1 MLWPFL
7 FITLIENITFDI
19 YFLNV
24 MRNLTLIFWTIFQ
37 VLKTK
42 GYVDVKQDDA
52 YGDIL
57 ILKLPK
63 WDEICAAD
71 Q

>member
-1 MLWPFL
+1 
-7 FITLIENITFDI
+7 
-19 YFLNV
+19 

-42 GYVDVKQDDA
+42 GYVDVKQDYA